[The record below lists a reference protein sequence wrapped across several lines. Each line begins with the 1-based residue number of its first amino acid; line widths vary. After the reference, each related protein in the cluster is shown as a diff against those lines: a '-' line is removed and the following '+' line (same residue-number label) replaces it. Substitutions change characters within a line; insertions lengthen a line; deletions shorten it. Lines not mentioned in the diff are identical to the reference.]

1 LNKIS
6 NICISISYDGSDFFG
21 SQSQLNL
28 RTVQSEVSKKLD
40 LIFGDYDY
48 LTFASRTDKGVNAD
62 LQYFGFKKSD
72 IDTSEIF
79 LKFNLFSKNLPNDIV
94 VRKIC
99 LMPNGFNV
107 RKNVSKR
114 TYTYKILDQKLIN
127 KLDVKKMILASNLL
141 EGEHNFRSF
150 AGRNA
155 KDKFFREIF
164 SIKIKNTDQELEFQ
178 ISGKS
183 FIHQQIRRIIFSL
196 LRVGLGKEETDWLSN
211 LIKFPIKGGS
221 KGIAPSNNLT
231 LKEVLY
237 DKKHQK
243 LLEKV

>member
-1 LNKIS
+1 MAN
-6 NICISISYDGSDFFG
+6 SISYDGSDFFG

-94 VRKIC
+94 VRKIS

-114 TYTYKILDQKLIN
+114 TYYRTNGY
-127 KLDVKKMILASNLL
+127 SRNL
-141 EGEHNFRSF
+141 G
-150 AGRNA
+150 
-155 KDKFFREIF
+155 D
-164 SIKIKNTDQELEFQ
+164 
-178 ISGKS
+178 KS
-183 FIHQQIRRIIFSL
+183 FKR
-196 LRVGLGKEETDWLSN
+196 
-211 LIKFPIKGGS
+211 
-221 KGIAPSNNLT
+221 
-231 LKEVLY
+231 
-237 DKKHQK
+237 
-243 LLEKV
+243 